1 MSDTLK
7 EHMSALLD
15 GELEPRS
22 ASETID
28 ILLKDDEML
37 VHWSRYHVVRDVL
50 RHKVYPDSGGQLCDR
65 VRSCLADEPNHF
77 PARRLVGHRW
87 RNALK
92 PVAGLALAASV
103 AVVAILAVR
112 GSGQL
117 PEQPQAALA
126 PSSLVPS
133 SQGPSSRLALNTGT
147 AIIPASSVR
156 DGGFRASGLKRLQ
169 WNTSEPGVA
178 NRLNGYLLNHSE
190 HLGSAISSMHPY
202 ARIVGYDTT
211 GQR

>member
-15 GELEPRS
+15 GELGPRP

-28 ILLKDDEML
+28 VLLKDDALL

-50 RHKVYPDSGGQLCDR
+50 RHKVYPDAGDTLRDR
-65 VRSCLADEPNHF
+65 MRRCLADEPMHF
-77 PARRLVGHRW
+77 PARRLLSQRW

-92 PVAGLALAASV
+92 PIAGLALAASV

-112 GSGQL
+112 GLGQL
-117 PEQPQAALA
+117 PGQAETALA
-126 PSSLVPS
+126 PFTQAPS
-133 SQGPSSRLALNTGT
+133 TRVAANAGAG
-147 AIIPASSVR
+147 IIPASAINP
-156 DGGFRASGLKRLQ
+156 DGFRPSGLKRLQ

-178 NRLNGYLLNHSE
+178 DRLNGYLLNHSE
-190 HLGSAISSMHPY
+190 RLGSPISGMHPY

-211 GQR
+211 GQL

>member
-7 EHMSALLD
+7 ERTSALLD
-15 GELEPRS
+15 GELEPRA

-28 ILLKDDEML
+28 ILLKDDGLL

-50 RHKVYPDSGGQLCDR
+50 RHKVYPDAG
-65 VRSCLADEPNHF
+65 F
-77 PARRLVGHRW
+77 PAHRPLSQRW
-87 RNALK
+87 RKALK

-103 AVVAILAVR
+103 AVVAIVAVR
-112 GSGQL
+112 GLGQL
-117 PEQPQAALA
+117 PEQAEIAQVPSTALA
-126 PSSLVPS
+126 PNS
-133 SQGPSSRLALNTGT
+133 AA
-147 AIIPASSVR
+147 AIIPVSAI
-156 DGGFRASGLKRLQ
+156 DGGGFQPRGLKRLQ

-190 HLGSAISSMHPY
+190 HLGGAVSGMHPY

-211 GQR
+211 GQL

>member
-15 GELEPRS
+15 GELEPRA

-28 ILLKDDEML
+28 VLLKDDGLL

-50 RHKVYPDSGGQLCDR
+50 RHKVYPDTGDGLRDR
-65 VRSCLADEPNHF
+65 MRSCLADEPLHF
-77 PARRLVGHRW
+77 PTRPPLSRRW
-87 RNALK
+87 RKALK

-103 AVVAILAVR
+103 AVVAIVAVR
-112 GSGQL
+112 GLGQL
-117 PEQPQAALA
+117 PEQPGIAQA
-126 PSSLVPS
+126 PS
-133 SQGPSSRLALNTGT
+133 TGLSAESAAAVIPVS
-147 AIIPASSVR
+147 AIDR
-156 DGGFRASGLKRLQ
+156 GGFQPRGLKRLQ

-190 HLGSAISSMHPY
+190 HLGGAVSGMHPY

-211 GQR
+211 GQL

>member
-7 EHMSALLD
+7 ERTSALLD
-15 GELEPRS
+15 GELEPRA

-28 ILLKDDEML
+28 ILLKDDGLL

-50 RHKVYPDSGGQLCDR
+50 RHKVYPDAGDGLR
-65 VRSCLADEPNHF
+65 ERMRSCLADEPLHF
-77 PARRLVGHRW
+77 PAHRPLSRRW
-87 RNALK
+87 RKALK

-103 AVVAILAVR
+103 AVVAIVAVR
-112 GSGQL
+112 GLGQL
-117 PEQPQAALA
+117 PEQPEIVQVPSTALA
-126 PSSLVPS
+126 PNS
-133 SQGPSSRLALNTGT
+133 AA
-147 AIIPASSVR
+147 AIIPVSAI
-156 DGGFRASGLKRLQ
+156 DGGGFQPRGLKRLQ

-190 HLGSAISSMHPY
+190 HVGGAVSGMHPY

-211 GQR
+211 GQL

>member
-37 VHWSRYHVVRDVL
+37 VHWSRYHMVRDVL
-50 RHKVYPDSGGQLCDR
+50 RHKVYPDSGGRLRDR
-65 VRSCLADEPNHF
+65 VRSCLADEPMHF
-77 PARRLVGHRW
+77 PARRLPAQRW

-112 GSGQL
+112 GLGEL
-117 PEQPQAALA
+117 PEQPATALA
-126 PSSLVPS
+126 PSTRVPS
-133 SQGPSSRLALNTGT
+133 TQMAANTGA
-147 AIIPASSVR
+147 AIVPVSAIDDVA
-156 DGGFRASGLKRLQ
+156 FRPSGLRRLQ

-190 HLGSAISSMHPY
+190 HLGSPISGMHPY

>member
-7 EHMSALLD
+7 ERTSALLD
-15 GELEPRS
+15 GELEPRA

-28 ILLKDDEML
+28 ILLKDDGLL

-50 RHKVYPDSGGQLCDR
+50 RYKVYPDTGDGLRDR
-65 VRSCLADEPNHF
+65 VRSCLADEPLHF
-77 PARRLVGHRW
+77 PVKPPLSRRW
-87 RNALK
+87 RKALK

-103 AVVAILAVR
+103 AVVAIIAVR
-112 GSGQL
+112 GLGQL
-117 PEQPQAALA
+117 PEQPEVAQ
-126 PSSLVPS
+126 
-133 SQGPSSRLALNTGT
+133 
-147 AIIPASSVR
+147 ASSTGLSPISAAAVIPVSAIDR
-156 DGGFRASGLKRLQ
+156 GGFQPRGLKRLQ

-190 HLGSAISSMHPY
+190 HLGGAVSGMHPY

-211 GQR
+211 GQL